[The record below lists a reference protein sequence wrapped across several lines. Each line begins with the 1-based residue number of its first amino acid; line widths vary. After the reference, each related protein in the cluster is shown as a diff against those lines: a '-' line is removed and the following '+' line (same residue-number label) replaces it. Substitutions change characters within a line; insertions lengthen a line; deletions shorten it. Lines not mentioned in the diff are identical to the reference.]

1 MFMFNE
7 CHIHSRDCTWLNV
20 FSHSQSLLI
29 KHLNTKRFLSVLVVF
44 GKFFVFAK
52 MSKISKTV
60 LPYFGDSVAGWSSRM
75 SQSRAH
81 IEIFR
86 DSLASQCPS
95 RQNKATLFL
104 KFLTFLQIQKTFQK
118 QLKYSKIFLCLINK
132 GWAWKKH
139 I

>member
-29 KHLNTKRFLSVLVVF
+29 KHSNTKRFLSVLVVF

-95 RQNKATLFL
+95 RQKYLEYFSKFGFL
-104 KFLTFLQIQKTFQK
+104 MFLTTQSGVGLVNGPARP
-118 QLKYSKIFLCLINK
+118 IFTWPMGLM
-132 GWAWKKH
+132 GWA
-139 I
+139 